1 MLRKTTL
8 VLLLA
13 TLFVSAAQPGSYES
27 LKQEAEK
34 YFAEKSYARAREVY
48 EQIRIMKLTPEEWR
62 WVEFR
67 LADTALREGDE
78 AAREKLE
85 AIVSGKERNR
95 VFAEASE

>member
-8 VLLLA
+8 ILLLA
-13 TLFVSAAQPGSYES
+13 TLIVSGAPGSYES

-67 LADTALREGDE
+67 LADTALREGNE

-85 AIVSGKERNR
+85 AIVSGKERDR
-95 VFAEASE
+95 VFAEA